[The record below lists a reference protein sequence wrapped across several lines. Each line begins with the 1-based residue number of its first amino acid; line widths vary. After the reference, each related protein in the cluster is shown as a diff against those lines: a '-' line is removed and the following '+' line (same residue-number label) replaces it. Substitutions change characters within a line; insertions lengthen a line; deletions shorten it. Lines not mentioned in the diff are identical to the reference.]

1 MKGRRTVSGGWLVFF
16 GALFW
21 SLNAPLVKF
30 IEMDPLLETGLRS
43 LIAGVVLCPFIRIKK
58 LNLSAWTVIY
68 IISYISLCI
77 GVIVALS
84 NTSAA
89 ISIGMQYGAM
99 IWIFIGNSIINKSI
113 SKSKLV
119 PVLMIFSGVV
129 LFMLSGIS
137 DGTMFGNLVA
147 LTESVSFAI
156 MTISSKKTA
165 GENPIGLTAIA
176 NLATGLFVFC
186 CLSPSFSD
194 LAYLNQTEWSVML
207 ILGVIQVGLGYAFY
221 NMGVQKTTAQT
232 ASIISLWEM
241 ILGPIWVALF
251 LKEYPKGLVIA
262 GFVIILAG
270 MAVNG
275 FLESRETKKTCLK
288 NQKKTQFLKK

>member
-1 MKGRRTVSGGWLVFF
+1 MFF

-30 IEMDPLLETGLRS
+30 IEMDPLLVTGLRS

-207 ILGVIQVGLGYAFY
+207 ILGVIQVGLL
-221 NMGVQKTTAQT
+221 
-232 ASIISLWEM
+232 ISC
-241 ILGPIWVALF
+241 VADQVYFADLDLKQHLPFRQLF
-251 LKEYPKGLVIA
+251 L
-262 GFVIILAG
+262 
-270 MAVNG
+270 
-275 FLESRETKKTCLK
+275 
-288 NQKKTQFLKK
+288 